1 MDTADLAMIVAA
13 GGFGVTVIDKI
24 WTGSWSLSGKIA
36 RMETGLRSAIEKSK
50 KEVEEQHNE
59 HTALVGTTLT
69 SFRDKFR
76 ELELYVRDN
85 YVKSPDFLHA
95 MKQYSEI
102 QKAYQEALLNR
113 LDRVEKKIDD
123 KASG

>member
-36 RMETGLRSAIEKSK
+36 RMETGLRAAIEKSK
-50 KEVEEQHNE
+50 KEIEEQHND
-59 HTALVGTTLT
+59 HTAIVGTTLT

-85 YVKSPDFLHA
+85 YVKGPDFLHA
-95 MKQYSEI
+95 MEQYGAI

-123 KASG
+123 KVGG